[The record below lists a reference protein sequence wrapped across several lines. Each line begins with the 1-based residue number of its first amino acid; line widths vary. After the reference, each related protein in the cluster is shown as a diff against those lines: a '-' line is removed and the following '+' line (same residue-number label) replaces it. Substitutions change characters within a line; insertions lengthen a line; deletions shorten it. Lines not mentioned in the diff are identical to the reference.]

1 MSKGLALTAVA
12 VAIIAIVAGCGSSSD
27 ASTSSVT
34 KAEFIAQADAI
45 CKKGND
51 EIEADFEAFA
61 KKNGLEENEEPS
73 NAQGVEI
80 SETILVPNI
89 ENQSEELRDL
99 GAPSGDEAEISA
111 MLDSLD
117 QGIEEAEEDPE
128 ALFTAKSDPFGPANK
143 KAREYGL
150 KVCGQE

>member
-1 MSKGLALTAVA
+1 VTLAGIA
-12 VAIIAIVAGCGSSSD
+12 AIAAIAAGCGSSSD
-27 ASTSSVT
+27 DSTSSLT

-51 EIEADFEAFA
+51 EIETDFEAFA
-61 KKNGLEENEEPS
+61 KENGVQENEEPS
-73 NAQGVEI
+73 KSQGVEI

-89 ENQSEELRDL
+89 ENQSEELREL
-99 GAPSGDEAEISA
+99 EVPTADEAEISA

-117 QGIEEAEEDPE
+117 QGVEEAEEDPE
-128 ALFTAKSDPFGPANK
+128 ALFTSKSDPFGPANK
-143 KAREYGL
+143 KAKEYGL

>member
-1 MSKGLALTAVA
+1 MLRC
-12 VAIIAIVAGCGSSSD
+12 I
-27 ASTSSVT
+27 
-34 KAEFIAQADAI
+34 
-45 CKKGND
+45 ND

-61 KKNGLEENEEPS
+61 KKNGIKENEEPS

-89 ENQSEELRDL
+89 ENQSEELREL
-99 GAPSGDEAEISA
+99 AAPDGDEAEISA

-117 QGIEEAEEDPE
+117 QGVEEAEEDPE

-143 KAREYGL
+143 KAKEYGL